1 MRTSTAFGEIGYRV
15 EDGDIGYAGDTHLS
29 FQPQAAPSVAHIRA
43 TERGDAELSRIKS
56 ILTTT
61 AKTTHSARQSTT
73 PRRLNVTPDAYW
85 AAISRA
91 VRGFA

>member
-1 MRTSTAFGEIGYRV
+1 MRKSTAFGEIGYRV

-29 FQPQAAPSVAHIRA
+29 FKPQAAPSVAHIRA

-61 AKTTHSARQSTT
+61 TTRDARQSTT

>member
-1 MRTSTAFGEIGYRV
+1 M

-29 FQPQAAPSVAHIRA
+29 FKPQAAPSVAHIRA
-43 TERGDAELSRIKS
+43 TERGDAELSLIKS

-61 AKTTHSARQSTT
+61 AKATHGAVQSTT
-73 PRRLNVTPDAYW
+73 PRCLNVTPDAYW

>member
-1 MRTSTAFGEIGYRV
+1 MSAPV

-29 FQPQAAPSVAHIRA
+29 FRPQATPSVAHIHA
-43 TERGDAELSRIKS
+43 TARGDAELSRIKS
-56 ILTTT
+56 ILIERKAAHGTE
-61 AKTTHSARQSTT
+61 QSR
-73 PRRLNVTPDAYW
+73 PPKRMSVTPDAYW

>member
-1 MRTSTAFGEIGYRV
+1 M

-29 FQPQAAPSVAHIRA
+29 FKPQAAPSVAHIRA

-61 AKTTHSARQSTT
+61 TTRDARQSTT